1 MTLRTW
7 TVLALAASASWGVAK
22 AQEEKAGPDIEANRA
37 LDARFF
43 KALEAMDLEAIVAN
57 YSKSEMVTSVS
68 DDGSRQRGS
77 AEIKAGY
84 QALLGSMKSIKI
96 ESYDTKFSRISDSAI
111 AGYGEAIAVV
121 VPKEGPAQSTKFIYT
136 DVRRKE
142 GGKWVYLFDRVI
154 SQAGVAASDSLYK
167 RLGGYD
173 AIAAVIDD
181 FIPRLVGDPQLKRF
195 FGGVS
200 ALSGA
205 HLRQHLVEQVCAAT
219 GGPCLYTGRDMKSAH
234 AGLGINGKDW
244 EAGVKALVATLDKF
258 KVKGKAREDLL
269 AAVSSMK
276 GDIAEKP

>member
-1 MTLRTW
+1 MRSRTLTI
-7 TVLALAASASWGVAK
+7 LALAASAVCLGAN

-43 KALEAMDLEAIVAN
+43 KALEAMDLETLAAS

-68 DDGSRQRGS
+68 EDGSRQRGP

-84 QALLGSMKSIKI
+84 QQLLGSLKSIKI
-96 ESYDTKFSRISDSAI
+96 ESYDTKFSRISDTAI
-111 AGYGEAIAVV
+111 AGYGEAIGVI
-121 VPKEGPAQSTKFIYT
+121 VPKDGPAQSMKWVYT

-154 SQAGVAASDSLYK
+154 TQPATTATDSLYK

-181 FIPRLVGDPQLKRF
+181 FIPRLAGDPQLKRF
-195 FGGVS
+195 FGGLS
-200 ALSGA
+200 ALSA
-205 HLRQHLVEQVCAAT
+205 VHLRQHLVNQVCAAA
-219 GGPCLYTGRDMKSAH
+219 GGPCAYTGRDMKTAH

-244 EAGVKALVATLDKF
+244 DAGVKALVATLDKF
-258 KVKGKAREDLL
+258 KVRGKTREDLL
-269 AAVSSMK
+269 AAVSSLK
-276 GDIAEKP
+276 GDIVEKP